1 MTYQLSNAVEMEKQL
16 ELFSIE
22 SKINDIG
29 SLQFL
34 KTANHW
40 FNGLLD
46 ICQKFDNENYIKI
59 IQFQNKLNDI
69 VYPWANLCTQDHT
82 IDIDISKYTEN
93 QQLIK
98 NVDDAI
104 EKFTQGITESEV
116 MQQRR
121 FQNAVVSS
129 IVNYFWDTQYNAVNT
144 YLLELQAYI
153 NELLPHYQQ
162 LKQQETQKILKDRS
176 QFWATELLQ
185 KDDEEYLK
193 YVSDYAQY
201 RSNKFIIKE
210 FLGLVGQ
217 YINWKFPI
225 AYIDPN
231 IGELTRHILSG
242 DPFYVIDDR
251 ELPYKNLLE
260 TLPIA
265 SQKKIHH
272 YSKKTAMSHLE
283 EASVGMCVSWNN
295 YPFMTQGKISNDI
308 KMISKILR
316 PGGLF
321 VFNYADAHSVSG
333 AKFIENNNNVP
344 VLWKERLDRFASE
357 NKLIEIASHEF
368 ERYPFKAAVY
378 RKEGKMPDL
387 NITNKL
393 GLVLPNRAYLKKRK
407 LDETAEAEKAKEKSR
422 HGKLQ
427 RELKRLQERDRL
439 MSELAKSS
447 QLGKENILEL
457 KLKKAINNL
466 NTMIVEHNSDYTH
479 PSVLESLLYVSK
491 ITYHLGRVKDSKN
504 LIKRVERDVAKMSG
518 KNLVARK
525 FREWKN
531 FLNNI
536 DT

>member
-34 KTANHW
+34 ETANHW

-272 YSKKTAMSHLE
+272 YSK
-283 EASVGMCVSWNN
+283 N
-295 YPFMTQGKISNDI
+295 
-308 KMISKILR
+308 
-316 PGGLF
+316 
-321 VFNYADAHSVSG
+321 
-333 AKFIENNNNVP
+333 
-344 VLWKERLDRFASE
+344 
-357 NKLIEIASHEF
+357 
-368 ERYPFKAAVY
+368 
-378 RKEGKMPDL
+378 
-387 NITNKL
+387 
-393 GLVLPNRAYLKKRK
+393 
-407 LDETAEAEKAKEKSR
+407 
-422 HGKLQ
+422 
-427 RELKRLQERDRL
+427 LKR
-439 MSELAKSS
+439 A
-447 QLGKENILEL
+447 
-457 KLKKAINNL
+457 
-466 NTMIVEHNSDYTH
+466 
-479 PSVLESLLYVSK
+479 
-491 ITYHLGRVKDSKN
+491 
-504 LIKRVERDVAKMSG
+504 
-518 KNLVARK
+518 
-525 FREWKN
+525 
-531 FLNNI
+531 
-536 DT
+536 